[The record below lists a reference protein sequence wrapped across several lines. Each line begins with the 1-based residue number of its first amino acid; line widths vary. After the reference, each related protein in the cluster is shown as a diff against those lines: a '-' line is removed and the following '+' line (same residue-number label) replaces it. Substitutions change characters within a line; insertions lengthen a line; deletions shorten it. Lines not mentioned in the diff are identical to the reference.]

1 MSNEEEKT
9 SVLGKFLEKNIKVI
23 GGLIAVLIV
32 FVIVA
37 VVGCSIKPKGAE
49 RGLS

>member
-23 GGLIAVLIV
+23 GGLIAV
-32 FVIVA
+32 FFNKNK
-37 VVGCSIKPKGAE
+37 GC
-49 RGLS
+49 